1 METEPRPLLIAPSI
15 LAADYGRLADE
26 IATVRPAVDWLHID
40 IMDGHFV
47 PNLSIGP
54 PVVASLRRHTDL
66 LLDCH
71 LMVTDPGR
79 WLEPLKEAGAD
90 GVSFHVELGDP
101 TELLGRIRTMGFMT
115 GLVVDGPTPFEA
127 VEPYLDLI
135 DLLLVMTI
143 KAGFGGQTLMPETL
157 TKVERADRIRHE
169 RALDFRLQVDGG
181 IKADTA
187 AAATR
192 AGADVLVSGTG
203 IFGQP
208 DPLGAARELRRSVLT

>member
-1 METEPRPLLIAPSI
+1 VERDPRPLLIAPSI

-26 IATVRPAVDWLHID
+26 IATVRPVVDWLHVD

-54 PVVASLRRHTDL
+54 PVDASLRRHTDL

-71 LMVTDPGR
+71 LMVTDPAR

-90 GVSFHVELGDP
+90 GVSFHVELGNP
-101 TELLGRIRTMGFMT
+101 TEVLGRIRAMGFMT
-115 GLVVDGPTPFEA
+115 GLVVDGPTPIGA
-127 VEPYLDLI
+127 AEPYLDLI

-143 KAGFGGQTLMPETL
+143 KAGFGGQALMPETL
-157 TKVERADRIRHE
+157 TKVERANRIRRE
-169 RALDFRLQVDGG
+169 RALDFRLEVVGG
-181 IKADTA
+181 TNADTA
-187 AAATR
+187 AAAAR

-203 IFGQP
+203 IFGQR
-208 DPLGAARELRRSVLT
+208 DPLAAARDLRRSALA